1 MAPGESV
8 RVRYVAATRMVSVVW
23 RGRTYDL
30 AALPAT
36 ADIAHMRIGVA
47 LYPGNSM
54 RVTGASAGASCARG
68 LCCAALRACFAMF
81 MAVVFIS
88 AHFLEPHVRFVV
100 RTRVMCQA
108 GRARAA
114 GARGD
119 IVAWLCERAPLWVVV
134 HVCALL
140 RAY

>member
-1 MAPGESV
+1 MPFSDVFCSVFRADNIIGAAGKRSLVDMLRLNFVLRVMPGMDRGTELACHY
-8 RVRYVAATRMVSVVW
+8 RV
-23 RGRTYDL
+23 
-30 AALPAT
+30 
-36 ADIAHMRIGVA
+36 
-47 LYPGNSM
+47 
-54 RVTGASAGASCARG
+54 
-68 LCCAALRACFAMF
+68 
-81 MAVVFIS
+81 
-88 AHFLEPHVRFVV
+88 PHVRCIV

-140 RAY
+140 RDWVDNQDLDSNYSGDGDSGSDA